1 MDSFYIG
8 IALFLLLNIIAG
20 MVRVFQGPEPA
31 DRIMAVLLFGSTA
44 VAILLLLAQAMKL
57 PELRNIAMV
66 FALLAIVGTVA
77 FVRRSGS
84 PHPGEEAD

>member
-20 MVRVFQGPEPA
+20 MVRVFRGPEPA

-44 VAILLLLAQAMKL
+44 VAILLLLSQAMNL
-57 PELRNIAMV
+57 PELRNIALV
-66 FALLAIVGTVA
+66 FALLSILGTVA
-77 FVRRSGS
+77 FVKRCEM
-84 PHPGEEAD
+84 PHPEEEGD